1 MATGDVTNQTEP
13 TAGGKLSGETYRA
26 AAIKRLKKLQEA
38 GSYNMLPKGK

>member
-26 AAIKRLKKLQEA
+26 AAIKRLKKLQEQ
-38 GSYNMLPKGK
+38 GSYAPVPRKG